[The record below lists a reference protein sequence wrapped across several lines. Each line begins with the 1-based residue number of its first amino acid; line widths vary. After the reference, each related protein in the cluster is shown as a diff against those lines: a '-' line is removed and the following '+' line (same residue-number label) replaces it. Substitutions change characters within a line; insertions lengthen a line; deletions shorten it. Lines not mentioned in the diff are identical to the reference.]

1 MIHSIR
7 WTIPKIEHRLK
18 LIEPLIYRRRQA
30 LSSFRYRELS
40 GPDVQP
46 SIGTDVDDG
55 DWTVIEPLTYWGPS
69 YTDFVLRS
77 SFVVPED
84 WARDLPLALY
94 LPLGE
99 PGDFSHPEAL
109 IYIDGAAYAA
119 TDRNHQEVL
128 LRADWQDGTAHTLA
142 LHGWTGLGDHR
153 LADLLRFPDDAD
165 AGEFTHESPS
175 PVVLNLLMRQC
186 EMVQLDQPTRDLV
199 TLVRVM
205 VGSAQVMDENVPA
218 RGKLLY
224 ALDTAFKILDTR
236 EPFGEAFYDS
246 VAPAYAVLQEGLALA
261 GAPLDVKVGATGH
274 AHIDVAWL
282 WTLGQTRRKAGRSF
296 HTVIRLMEQFP
307 NYRFTQSQPQLYDYI
322 RQDYPA
328 LFEDIKQRVAEG
340 RWETIGGMWVEADC
354 NLSGPES
361 LARQFLLGRSFFE
374 KHFGADVETPVL
386 WLPDVFGYAWALPQ
400 LIKQAGMEYFFTIK
414 IGWSQ
419 YNRLPYDSFWWQGI
433 DGTRVLTHFSTT
445 PDEGEH
451 ASTYNANATP
461 QQLLGTWTNF
471 RQKDLGRGNKTPPL
485 LMAYGFG
492 DGGGGPT
499 REMLENI
506 DAMEALPGMPQ
517 IQQQSAG
524 DFFRELDTTYGDA
537 LPTWNGELYL
547 ELHRG
552 TYTTQGR
559 NKRANR
565 ASEFLLHNAEYLA
578 VLASLLDEPY
588 AYPDEALRH
597 AWELVCLNQFHD
609 IIPGSSINP
618 VYTESQQQYAQI
630 AALAQEASQTAFETI
645 ARYYQSDVLV
655 ANATSFEQDDL
666 AFWPDQLPAGAH
678 LENATT
684 GEPVYVQPVEQGVW
698 IAAGPHAP
706 LSITPLRIAAGETTS
721 LETELIATAT
731 LLENRYIRIELNGDG
746 DITRI
751 FDKLEK
757 REVLAPNTLGNQFQA
772 FEDRPKNWDAWDVDI
787 FYDDRMWLADPASSV
802 QVVESGPLR
811 ATLLIE
817 RCILHSSYQQRI
829 SLRYNSPRLDIE
841 THIDWRER
849 HIFLKAA
856 FPVDILS
863 PAATYEIQWGN
874 VQRPTHRNTS
884 WDWARFETCAMKWI
898 DLSEGGYGVSLL
910 NNGKYGHDIH
920 ENVMRVSLLR
930 SPTMPDPQADQG
942 EHTFTYSLFPHAG
955 GWNESTI
962 AAAYSLN
969 DPLLVHAVDSTSTE
983 NHSSEVSTQLNSL
996 VFAEQPNIVIETIK
1010 RAEDGN
1016 GIIVR
1021 LYESQ
1026 RRRGVV
1032 TLNAGFELAEVWHT
1046 NLLEHNDK
1054 QLSTQGN
1061 QVSFS
1066 VKPYEIVTLRLTKA

>member
-1 MIHSIR
+1 
-7 WTIPKIEHRLK
+7 
-18 LIEPLIYRRRQA
+18 
-30 LSSFRYRELS
+30 
-40 GPDVQP
+40 
-46 SIGTDVDDG
+46 
-55 DWTVIEPLTYWGPS
+55 
-69 YTDFVLRS
+69 
-77 SFVVPED
+77 
-84 WARDLPLALY
+84 
-94 LPLGE
+94 
-99 PGDFSHPEAL
+99 
-109 IYIDGAAYAA
+109 
-119 TDRNHQEVL
+119 
-128 LRADWQDGTAHTLA
+128 
-142 LHGWTGLGDHR
+142 
-153 LADLLRFPDDAD
+153 
-165 AGEFTHESPS
+165 
-175 PVVLNLLMRQC
+175 
-186 EMVQLDQPTRDLV
+186 
-199 TLVRVM
+199 
-205 VGSAQVMDENVPA
+205 
-218 RGKLLY
+218 
-224 ALDTAFKILDTR
+224 
-236 EPFGEAFYDS
+236 
-246 VAPAYAVLQEGLALA
+246 
-261 GAPLDVKVGATGH
+261 LDVRVGATGH

-296 HTVIRLMEQFP
+296 HTVMRLMEQFP
-307 NYRFTQSQPQLYDYI
+307 DYRFTQSQPQLYDYI
-322 RQDYPA
+322 RQDYPE
-328 LFEDIKQRVAEG
+328 LFENIKQRVAEG

-374 KHFGADVETPVL
+374 KHFGAGVETPVL

-451 ASTYNANATP
+451 ASTYNASATP
-461 QQLLGTWTNF
+461 EQLMGTWTNF
-471 RQKDLGRGNKTPPL
+471 RQKDLGRGNSVPPL

-506 DAMEALPGMPQ
+506 DEMGAVPGLPQ
-517 IQQQSAG
+517 IHQQSVG
-524 DFFRELDTTYGDA
+524 DFFHELEETSGDA

-578 VLASLLDEPY
+578 VLASLFDAPY

-618 VYTESQQQYAQI
+618 VYKESQQQYAQVF
-630 AALAQEASQTAFETI
+630 ALAQEVSQTAFDAI
-645 ARYYQSDVLV
+645 ARHYQGDVLI

-666 AFWPDQLPAGAH
+666 ALWQGQLPSGYH
-678 LENATT
+678 LENTNT
-684 GEPVYVQPVEQGVW
+684 GESVYAQPAEQGTW
-698 IAAGPHAP
+698 IAAGPHTP
-706 LSITPLRIAAGETTS
+706 LSITPLRIVSGELS
-721 LETELIATAT
+721 SPLATELTATTT
-731 LLENRYIRIELNGDG
+731 LLENHYVRIELNTDG

-751 FDKLEK
+751 FDKSAN
-757 REVLAPNTLGNQFQA
+757 RDVLTPDSLANQFQA

-787 FYDDRMWLADPASSV
+787 FYDDRMWLSDPATSV
-802 QVVESGPLR
+802 KIVESGPLR

-817 RCILHSSYQQRI
+817 RRILHSSYQQRI
-829 SLRYNSPRLDIE
+829 SLRHNSPRLDIE
-841 THIDWRER
+841 TNIDWRER

-856 FPVDILS
+856 FPVEILS
-863 PAATYEIQWGN
+863 PTATYEIQWGN

-884 WDWARFETCAMKWI
+884 WDWARFETCAQKWV

-930 SPTMPDPQADQG
+930 SSTMPDPQADQG
-942 EHTFTYSLFPHAG
+942 QHTFTYSLFPHAG
-955 GWNESTI
+955 SWNESTI

-969 DPLLVHAVDSTSTE
+969 DPLLVHDVSSSTAKEHRVKSHT
-983 NHSSEVSTQLNSL
+983 HMNSL
-996 VFAEQPNIVIETIK
+996 ISAEQPNIVIETVK

-1032 TLNAGFELAEVWHT
+1032 TLTAGFELAEVWHT
-1046 NLLEHNDK
+1046 NLLEHNDE
-1054 QLSTQGN
+1054 QLQTQGK

-1066 VKPYEIVTLRLTKA
+1066 VAPYEIVTLRLVKA

>member
-7 WTIPKIEHRLK
+7 WTIPKIEQRLR
-18 LIEPLIYRRRQA
+18 LIEPLVYRHRLPLPSFRYQA
-30 LSSFRYRELS
+30 LSGPAELPPV
-40 GPDVQP
+40 GIDVPD
-46 SIGTDVDDG
+46 DD
-55 DWTVIEPLTYWGPS
+55 WSVIEPETYWGPS
-69 YTDFVLRS
+69 YTDFALRC
-77 SFVVPED
+77 SFAVPAD
-84 WARDLPLALY
+84 WSRDLPLAFF
-94 LPLGE
+94 LPLGD

-109 IYIDGAAYAA
+109 LYIDGSAYAA
-119 TDRNHQEVL
+119 CDRNHQEVL
-128 LRADWQDGTAHTLA
+128 LRADWRDGATHMLA
-142 LHGWTGLGDHR
+142 LHGWTGLGDSR
-153 LADLLRFPDDAD
+153 LAGFLSFPDDATD
-165 AGEFTHESPS
+165 MGEFKHTPT
-175 PVVLNLLMRQC
+175 PPRVLNLLMRQC
-186 EMVQLDQPTRDLV
+186 EIVQIDQPTRDFV
-199 TLVRVM
+199 TTVRV
-205 VGSAQVMDENVPA
+205 VLGATKVLDENVPA

-224 ALDTAFKILDTR
+224 ALDQAFKLLDTR
-236 EPFGEAFYDS
+236 EPFGAEFYAS
-246 VAPAYAVLQEGLALA
+246 VAAAHAALQSGIAQA
-261 GAPLDVKVGATGH
+261 GAPLDVQVGASGH

-282 WTLGQTRRKAGRSF
+282 WTLGQTRQKAGRSF

-307 NYRFTQSQPQLYDYI
+307 EYRFTQSQPQLYDYI

-328 LFEDIKQRVAEG
+328 LFEDIKQRVADG

-361 LARQFLLGRSFFE
+361 LARQFLLGRTFFE
-374 KHFGADVETPVL
+374 KHFGAGVETPVL

-400 LIKQAGMEYFFTIK
+400 LIKQAGLEYFFTIK

-445 PDEGEH
+445 PDQGEH
-451 ASTYNANATP
+451 ASTYNASATP
-461 QQLLGTWTNF
+461 EQLLGTWKNF
-471 RQKDLGRGNKTPPL
+471 RQKDLGHGEHVPPL

-506 DAMEALPGMPQ
+506 RALEALPAMPQ
-517 IQQQSAG
+517 MHQQSVG
-524 DFFRELDTTYGDA
+524 DFFRKLDETSGDL
-537 LPTWNGELYL
+537 LPTWDGELYL

-565 ASEFLLHNAEYLA
+565 ASEFALHNAEYLA
-578 VLASLLDEPY
+578 TLASLLDPAY
-588 AYPDEALRH
+588 AYPDEALH
-597 AWELVCLNQFHD
+597 YAWELVCLNQFHD

-618 VYTESQQQYAQI
+618 VYKESQQQYAEVFS
-630 AALAQEASQTAFETI
+630 LAREATQTALDTI
-645 ARYYQSDVLV
+645 ARHYPGDLLI
-655 ANATSFEQDDL
+655 ANATSFVQNDL
-666 AFWPDQLPAGAH
+666 AFWPNQISPGSH
-678 LENATT
+678 LEAVQS
-684 GEPVYVQPVEQGVW
+684 GEPVYTQSTEQGTW

-706 LSITPLRIAAGETTS
+706 LSITPLRVVPGKLAPPT
-721 LETELIATAT
+721 TELTATTT
-731 LLENRYIRIELNGDG
+731 LLENSYIRIEFNADG

-751 FDKLEK
+751 FDKNAA
-757 REVLAPNTLGNQFQA
+757 REVLAPGALANQFQA

-787 FYDDRMWLADPASSV
+787 YYDDRMWLADPASSI

-817 RCILHSSYQQRI
+817 RRILHSSYQQRI
-829 SLRYNSPRLDIE
+829 TLRHNSPQLDIE
-841 THIDWRER
+841 TSIDWRER

-884 WDWARFETCAMKWI
+884 WDWARFETCAQKWV
-898 DLSEGGYGVSLL
+898 DLSEGGYGVSVL
-910 NNGKYGHDIH
+910 NDGKYGHDIH
-920 ENVMRVSLLR
+920 NNVIRVSLLR

-942 EHTFTYSLFPHAG
+942 QHTFTYSLLPHDGSWSEA
-955 GWNESTI
+955 TI
-962 AAAYSLN
+962 AAAYALN
-969 DPLLVHAVDSTSTE
+969 DPLLVHAANASDKTGTQAS
-983 NHSSEVSTQLNSL
+983 VSSL
-996 VFAEQPNIVIETIK
+996 VAVEQPNIVIETIK

-1026 RRRGVV
+1026 RRRGPI
-1032 TLNAGFELAEVWHT
+1032 TLTCAVPLKAVWHT
-1046 NLLEHNDK
+1046 NLLEHDE
-1054 QLSTQGN
+1054 QELPVLGQQIT
-1061 QVSFS
+1061 FS
-1066 VKPYEIVTLRLTKA
+1066 VHPYEIVTLRLIPA